1 MSKVCKKCGIK
12 HKNSATYCVMCGE
25 PFYNEQGLKAR
36 NIRRTVGIIL
46 GVIALAAALL
56 FIFTSGPKAA
66 VRRILN
72 GYKRND
78 PDAVI
83 ASYPDFLLESDKID
97 KDEFI
102 RSTRQNVKDMSDY
115 IFLYKLGKAE
125 DPSESERE
133 ELMETFRF
141 YADEDFSESD
151 IQSIKIIWADYTGN
165 VPAVWP
171 SRAARFIVIKYEG
184 RWYWWPDTVNR

>member
-1 MSKVCKKCGIK
+1 MAKICKNCGVK

-25 PFYNEQGLKAR
+25 PFYSEQGLKKR
-36 NIRRTVGIIL
+36 KIHRIIGIVL
-46 GVIALAAALL
+46 GVLALTAGVL
-56 FIFTSGPKAA
+56 FIFTAGPKAA

-83 ASYPDFLLESDKID
+83 ASYPDFLIESNQVD
-97 KDEFI
+97 KDQLI
-102 RSTRQNVKDMSDY
+102 LSTQINVKDMSDY
-115 IFLYKLGKAE
+115 IFMYKLGKSE
-125 DPSESERE
+125 DPSEKEYE
-133 ELMETFRF
+133 ELMEAFRF
-141 YADEDFSESD
+141 YAGEDFSEDD
-151 IQSIKIIWADYTGN
+151 IQSIKIIWVDYTGN

-184 RWYWWPDTVNR
+184 RWYWWPETVNR